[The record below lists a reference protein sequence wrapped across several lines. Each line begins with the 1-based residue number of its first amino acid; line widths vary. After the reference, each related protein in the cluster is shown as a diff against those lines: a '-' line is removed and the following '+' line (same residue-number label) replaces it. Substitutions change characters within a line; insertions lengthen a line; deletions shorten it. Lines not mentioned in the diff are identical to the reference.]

1 MLVFSIKT
9 IRNEAVGVS
18 FWTHHMS
25 HKIHDNK
32 SNSPQE
38 IGGGG
43 GGGGSKIFFVTM
55 ATILSAH

>member
-43 GGGGSKIFFVTM
+43 SKIFFVTV
-55 ATILSAH
+55 ATFLSAH

>member
-1 MLVFSIKT
+1 
-9 IRNEAVGVS
+9 
-18 FWTHHMS
+18 MS

-43 GGGGSKIFFVTM
+43 SKIFFVTV
-55 ATILSAH
+55 ATFLSAHWASFNEKSLILVCFGKKSSSNVIGLA

>member
-1 MLVFSIKT
+1 
-9 IRNEAVGVS
+9 
-18 FWTHHMS
+18 MS

-43 GGGGSKIFFVTM
+43 SKIFFVTV
-55 ATILSAH
+55 ATFLSAH